1 MQNFHSKLKQ
11 HQQQACVAMQAAN
24 RGQFLYPT
32 GSGKTWVQVYS
43 MLKEIDTA
51 TPGVVL
57 MAAHR
62 LLLCEQLLTQLLEL
76 AFHGEMN
83 NRWEFNVLTVASGG
97 LDEEDIARIECHN
110 GNLLQRCIVKR
121 STTHQEIVNFAQK
134 TAGMGRHLLI
144 VSTYQSLDK
153 VAGVPVSIACFDEA
167 HTATEAS
174 KFSNLQ
180 KVLPSCAKAYYF
192 TATQV
197 VGCGGRGMDNVTV
210 FGKTLG
216 QMTPRKAIDLG
227 LILPPLLHRV
237 SVKGKAGNLTALK
250 AAFKAHR
257 EKVLAVPAN
266 AGGILGP
273 KLLVSAAGIE
283 EIVGWATHK
292 EFHKWAMES
301 GIQVITFSSSFGYYV
316 NGLDVTRKEALDKLQ
331 DLKDDESALILHYDI
346 LTEGIDLPN
355 ITGILPLRELDTVK
369 FRQTCGRAARLFG
382 QDRVLLERNPG
393 AASKIVD
400 GQVILSPLLVKPN
413 FWVVVVPTLSKEVQ
427 AAETTQVTILREA
440 YELDPVS
447 REAPDVSTS
456 SGTEEADSVIP
467 RAQQTT
473 SEASFRAEYSHEF
486 EAYVFGGL
494 ADSEKERV
502 LDGFLD
508 QIEAEQK
515 QEEENNGYNQEAES
529 PDTEADAPLPPA
541 VQERAPGRAP
551 TGDSNFSHVYCGGL
565 GRGGAA
571 AQPLH
576 DLARH

>member
-1 MQNFHSKLKQ
+1 MQTFHSKLKP

-76 AFHGEMN
+76 AFHSKMN
-83 NRWEFNVLTVASGG
+83 AFNVLTVASGG
-97 LDEEDIARIECHN
+97 LDEEDIARIESNN
-110 GNLLQRCIVKR
+110 GNLLQRCLVKR
-121 STTHQEIVNFAQK
+121 STTHQEIVNFAQW

-197 VGCGGRGMDNVTV
+197 VGCGGRGMDNVAV

-382 QDRVLLERNPG
+382 QDRVLLVRNPG
-393 AASKIVD
+393 AASKIAGD
-400 GQVILSPLLVKPN
+400 QVVLSHLLVKPN

-427 AAETTQVTILREA
+427 AAEATQVTILREA

-456 SGTEEADSVIP
+456 SSAEEADSVIP

-508 QIEAEQK
+508 QIES
-515 QEEENNGYNQEAES
+515 EESNGYTQEAES

-541 VQERAPGRAP
+541 VQERAPCRAP
-551 TGDSNFSHVYCGGL
+551 TGDPLFSHVYCG
-565 GRGGAA
+565 
-571 AQPLH
+571 
-576 DLARH
+576 